1 MGDVGVEF
9 SDLDDGA
16 GAEVQ
21 RASKA
26 VRFGSILE
34 VGKACSITAREIPP
48 CFIQAQK
55 MGCSFKPKF
64 KLSEY
69 LFSDERIQFIHA
81 VSLFDAVSLILIA

>member
-1 MGDVGVEF
+1 MGDVGLEF
-9 SDLDDGA
+9 GDLDDGA

-26 VRFGSILE
+26 VRFCGIVE

-69 LFSDERIQFIHA
+69 LFSDERVQFIHA
-81 VSLFDAVSLILIA
+81 VSLFDAIFRILMV

>member
-1 MGDVGVEF
+1 
-9 SDLDDGA
+9 
-16 GAEVQ
+16 
-21 RASKA
+21 
-26 VRFGSILE
+26 
-34 VGKACSITAREIPP
+34 
-48 CFIQAQK
+48 